1 MARKKRKI
9 KRIKPK
15 PYTGLTPVQ
24 PAASP
29 QSAGPVPTGST
40 SIAQSDGMQDQ
51 GNGEVLTGLLAGKE
65 AYDQMGSRYQSG
77 KDLRKG
83 VTGLPEKFDRGVD
96 YMSDK
101 FVTPVTDWYND
112 KTTLTDMSQL
122 PQSGISYPSGK
133 SGVPYPS
140 GGGTIGLGSSP
151 AQNVANRWGLTGSS
165 SQLGSQPAST
175 YLAES
180 MAPHWGTELSPALK
194 DAVLGDPVALGPT
207 TQTLDGAR
215 ITGTGLQTEPAIDA
229 TAGEAG
235 LLSKAGALAGL
246 GLNAYDIAE
255 NGLTPTNAM
264 GLAGSGVLAGTTMLG
279 LSQAWNPVGWA
290 LLGGSAVGSLTDW
303 W

>member
-1 MARKKRKI
+1 MAREKRKI
-9 KRIKPK
+9 KRIRPQ

-24 PAASP
+24 PVQR

-40 SIAQSDGMQDQ
+40 SITQSGAVQEEGDVG
-51 GNGEVLTGLLAGKE
+51 GITGLLAGKE

-83 VTGLPEKFDRGVD
+83 IDKLPDKFDRGVD
-96 YMSDK
+96 YVNDK

-112 KTTLTDMSQL
+112 TNTLTDMSQL
-122 PQSGISYPSGK
+122 PQGGLQYPG
-133 SGVPYPS
+133 GV
-140 GGGTIGLGSSP
+140 GTIGLGSSP
-151 AQNVANRWGLTGSS
+151 AQNVANRWGLAGSS
-165 SQLGSQPAST
+165 TQLGSQAGTPAS
-175 YLAES
+175 YLAEP
-180 MAPHWGTELSPALK
+180 MASHWGTELSPALK
-194 DAVLGDPVALGPT
+194 DAVLGDSSVALGPT

-215 ITGTGLQTEPAIDA
+215 ITGTGLQDTGEAATAIDA
-229 TAGEAG
+229 AAGEASM
-235 LLSKAGALAGL
+235 LSKVGALAGL

-255 NGLTPTNAM
+255 NGLTGSNAM

-290 LLGGSAVGSLTDW
+290 LLGGSAVGGLTDW